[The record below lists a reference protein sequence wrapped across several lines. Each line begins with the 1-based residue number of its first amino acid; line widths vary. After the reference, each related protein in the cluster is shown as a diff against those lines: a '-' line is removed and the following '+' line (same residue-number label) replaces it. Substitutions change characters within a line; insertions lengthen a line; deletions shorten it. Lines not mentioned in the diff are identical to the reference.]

1 MQVRSRNT
9 PLILLITLGFLE
21 IACSKKLP
29 DDVHLRTALNN
40 WVIVLNR
47 DTPLN
52 GYGEKAV
59 FTLEVS
65 GPVAPVMAGDEN
77 TIKYPFTWKLDVG
90 GGQFGGHS
98 NARYNGTATFRRA
111 ESGKWFL
118 MQVEDQAAHCWG
130 CQQPLSYSVD

>member
-1 MQVRSRNT
+1 MRHRQEVQEVPRKLIFHFPFNAHFRHYRGSHQSRLCDTISTMQVRSRNT

-77 TIKYPFTWKLDVG
+77 TIKY
-90 GGQFGGHS
+90 
-98 NARYNGTATFRRA
+98 
-111 ESGKWFL
+111 
-118 MQVEDQAAHCWG
+118 
-130 CQQPLSYSVD
+130 